1 MRFYS
6 KCCSHESCMARA
18 RLSLGVYSNWPPAAI
33 NMLRISWQRLSVR
46 DAPCDSCTKFP
57 SCKFEGSKP
66 TAYCKQH
73 AKSGLADTH
82 GQSCATFPARGCY
95 QHETG
100 VPQAAEDGIMS
111 VQHRLSMHY
120 SSMKAYCKQHAR
132 SSLVDIHCQSCAPV
146 PARGCYQHETG
157 VPQAAEDG
165 IVSVQHRLSM
175 HYSSMK
181 VPSFCFESSKLT
193 KYRKQHATNVIS
205 CTSAA
210 TVAHMILVGCKRTS
224 SSRGKNPHCT
234 ASNMLRMACWAS
246 TARGILMTPD
256 LKGRTITS
264 RKGSRGVPSE
274 RHMFYV
280 SSNRFSH
287 ESCRTQ
293 ADFNFKGKKPALY
306 CKQHVEDGMLGVNC
320 ERYTYDS

>member
-82 GQSCATFPARGCY
+82 GQSCATF
-95 QHETG
+95 
-100 VPQAAEDGIMS
+100 
-111 VQHRLSMHY
+111 
-120 SSMKAYCKQHAR
+120 
-132 SSLVDIHCQSCAPV
+132 

-256 LKGRTITS
+256 LKGRTISS
-264 RKGSRGVPSE
+264 RKGSRWGTV
-274 RHMFYV
+274 RHMLK
-280 SSNRFSH
+280 
-287 ESCRTQ
+287 T
-293 ADFNFKGKKPALY
+293 AW
-306 CKQHVEDGMLGVNC
+306 
-320 ERYTYDS
+320 